1 MKEFKNKAIKM
12 TLGLQREIMTND
24 ILSQYTAG
32 KFRMIVKTKLGMT
45 CCDARDFDNPRI
57 MANPERA
64 ISGYKANALQTV
76 QFQPEGSEFWLT
88 VFSRTGKKVKLIDES
103 ILAKLTVGTINSM
116 FYNTNLMDMSQYKLV
131 GSSSW
136 ASMAF
141 VENKVDVATF
151 DDLMLDVQDQHAISY
166 ERIVNCS

>member
-32 KFRMIVKTKLGMT
+32 KFRMVVKTRLGMT
-45 CCDARDFDNPRI
+45 VCDTRDFDNPRI
-57 MANPERA
+57 MANPESA

-76 QFQPEGSEFWLT
+76 QFQPEGSDYWLT

-103 ILAKLTVGTINSM
+103 ILANLTVGTINGV
-116 FYNTNLMDMSQYKLV
+116 FYNTNLMDMHQYKLV
-131 GSSSW
+131 GSKTW

-141 VENKVDVATF
+141 VENAVEVA
-151 DDLMLDVQDQHAISY
+151 A
-166 ERIVNCS
+166 

>member
-1 MKEFKNKAIKM
+1 MREFTNKSIQM
-12 TLGLQREIMTND
+12 TPSLQSELMCVD
-24 ILSQYTAG
+24 IISNYTEG

-57 MANPERA
+57 MANPECA

-88 VFSRTGKKVKLIDES
+88 VFSRTGKRVKLIDES
-103 ILAKLTVGTINSM
+103 ILANLTVGTINGM

-131 GSSSW
+131 GASSW
-136 ASMAF
+136 SSMAF
-141 VENKVDVATF
+141 VENKVEVA
-151 DDLMLDVQDQHAISY
+151 A
-166 ERIVNCS
+166 

>member
-1 MKEFKNKAIKM
+1 MRSFTNKSIKM
-12 TLGLQREIMTND
+12 TPGLQSELMCVD
-24 ILSQYTAG
+24 IISNYTEG

-57 MANPERA
+57 MANPECA

-103 ILAKLTVGTINSM
+103 ILANLTVGTINSM

-141 VENKVDVATF
+141 VENEVEVA
-151 DDLMLDVQDQHAISY
+151 A
-166 ERIVNCS
+166 

>member
-1 MKEFKNKAIKM
+1 MRSFTNKSIKM
-12 TLGLQREIMTND
+12 TPGLQSELMCVD
-24 ILSQYTAG
+24 IISNYTEG
-32 KFRMIVKTKLGMT
+32 KFRMVVKTKLGMT

-57 MANPERA
+57 MANPECA
-64 ISGYKANALQTV
+64 ISGYKKGVLQTV
-76 QFQPEGSEFWLT
+76 QFQPAGSEFWLT

-103 ILAKLTVGTINSM
+103 ILANLTVGTINSM

-141 VENKVDVATF
+141 VENEVEVA
-151 DDLMLDVQDQHAISY
+151 A
-166 ERIVNCS
+166 

>member
-1 MKEFKNKAIKM
+1 MRSFTNKSIKM
-12 TLGLQREIMTND
+12 TPGLQSELMCVD
-24 ILSQYTAG
+24 IISNYTEG
-32 KFRMIVKTKLGMT
+32 KFRMVVKTKLGMT

-57 MANPERA
+57 MANPECA
-64 ISGYKANALQTV
+64 ISGYKKGVLQTV

-103 ILAKLTVGTINSM
+103 ILANLTVGTINSM

-141 VENKVDVATF
+141 VENKVEVA
-151 DDLMLDVQDQHAISY
+151 A
-166 ERIVNCS
+166 